1 MSQYNYENDIHERR
15 KYWEEWTTQICSQWS
30 DTVDNKG
37 IKNTTFDTIKTKVKK
52 NPDETTLI
60 HINWHK

>member
-1 MSQYNYENDIHERR
+1 MSQYNHENDIHERR
-15 KYWEEWTTQICSQWS
+15 KYWEEWTAQICSQLS
-30 DTVDNKG
+30 NTVDNKG
-37 IKNTTFDTIKTKVKK
+37 IKNTTFDTIKAKVKK